1 MIQVVI
7 EITEKQFD
15 LMKLIARTQHYRGD
29 LTIEQAI
36 AHGTVLPEG
45 HGGLID
51 VNELNEFA
59 SNHDIGSSAFDG
71 ELIYDAGETD
81 RGDIIWKPVIDELNV
96 IVEADKR

>member
-1 MIQVVI
+1 MVQVVI

-45 HGGLID
+45 HGDLID

-59 SNHDIGSSAFDG
+59 LNHDISGSAFDG
-71 ELIYDAGETD
+71 ELIYNAGETD
-81 RGDIIWKPVIDELNV
+81 RGDIIYEPVIDKLNV